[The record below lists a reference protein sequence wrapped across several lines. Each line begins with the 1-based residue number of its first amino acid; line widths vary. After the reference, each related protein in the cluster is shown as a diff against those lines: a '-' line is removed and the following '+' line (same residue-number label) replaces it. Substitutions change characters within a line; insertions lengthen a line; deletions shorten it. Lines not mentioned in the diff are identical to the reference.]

1 MDREEL
7 KQQVNDL
14 HKTLMELIEV
24 SPNVVQRSIS
34 ILKVNQLV
42 KIRLEGN
49 IALRKLKEL
58 NLENEFIKSC
68 NTFDIQ
74 EALNISKLQAKH
86 KLKEFNFSI
95 NEIDTIINIYRGSI
109 GSFLNNKI

>member
-1 MDREEL
+1 MDKEEL

-14 HKTLMELIEV
+14 HKTLIELIEV

-42 KIRLEGN
+42 KIGLEGN

-74 EALNISKLQAKH
+74 EALNISKLQAKR
-86 KLKEFNFSI
+86 KLKDFNFSI
-95 NEIDTIINIYRGSI
+95 NEVDTIINKYKGSI